1 MQRWTSL
8 AFGLLFVAAIVGLL
22 FTGHTPEPTVASAAP
37 SASSPPAPPPSS
49 ADPVAVDALT
59 PVDAGAD
66 SAESSAFSKLP
77 DGGEVPKLP
86 DSAPK
91 TVTLGVVL
99 FQYRGSQGAARSART
114 KEEARKKAMDALPL
128 AGKDFD
134 EAVKHGDPG
143 SLTNAGALPR
153 NVLEPAI
160 EYTVFTLKPGE
171 LYPEPLDTPRGFWI
185 VRRVK

>member
-8 AFGLLFVAAIVGLL
+8 AFGLLFVAAIAGLVV
-22 FTGHTPEPTVASAAP
+22 TGRTPQRTVASAAP
-37 SASSPPAPPPSS
+37 SASEPPPPPS
-49 ADPVAVDALT
+49 ADPVAVDALA
-59 PVDAGAD
+59 PVDAGTD
-66 SAESSAFSKLP
+66 SAESSAFSRLV

-99 FQYRGSQGAARSART
+99 FQYRGAQGAARSART

-134 EAVKHGDPG
+134 EAVKRGDPG
-143 SLTNAGALPR
+143 SLANAGALPR

-160 EYTVFTLKPGE
+160 EYTVFTMKVGE
-171 LYPEPLDTPRGFWI
+171 LHPEPLDTPRGFWI